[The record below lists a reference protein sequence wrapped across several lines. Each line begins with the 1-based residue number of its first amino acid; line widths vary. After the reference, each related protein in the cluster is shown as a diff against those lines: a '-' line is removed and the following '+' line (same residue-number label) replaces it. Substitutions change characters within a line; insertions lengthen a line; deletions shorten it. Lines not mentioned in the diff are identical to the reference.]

1 MGKKSKTQKQQKQ
14 NVKDAATNATE
25 IKVSD

>member
-14 NVKDAATNATE
+14 NVKDADATE
-25 IKVSD
+25 TKVSD